1 LSRVNPLPLSDATDS
16 DDETLWGV
24 LLDYIDEGTVV
35 PVVGRDLLV
44 VEAAADNGQTV
55 RVPLYSLIAA
65 ELDRRLFNRPPG
77 RAPDPA
83 LVDGPN
89 PLGAVASEFI
99 VQGGN
104 PNRIYSALPQI
115 LATVQ
120 KRVQGMP
127 EALRKLAEIT
137 PFRVF
142 VTTTFDPLLADCLE
156 RIRRVTPNVMA
167 YAPGAAGMLSE
178 FKIGTTRADTLELL
192 KGLPP
197 VVVHILGKLSST
209 PNYVVTEEDAFE
221 FVYLLHDT
229 RPEGLFDLLA
239 QMKMLIVGC
248 RFPSWLVR
256 FFLRAARRK
265 RLLQSSLDRT
275 DFVVDPAAAEDAA
288 LVQFLRNFKTQ
299 TEIFTRYQPT
309 EFVDQLHRR
318 WIERTGADVDPTA
331 DAITPLSIFISYAS
345 QDAAAAARIAGLIAD
360 AKLPVWLDRGRLGS
374 GDDWARKIARNI
386 DIASAF
392 VPIVSR
398 STLVDGQRE
407 FRREWRQAL
416 HVKSGLPQTE
426 EFIYPLV
433 IDDVP
438 RGSDAIDRELRA
450 LNWEPLGPDGSL
462 PQGFVDRIR
471 KAYRTAQLR
480 GIRG

>member
-1 LSRVNPLPLSDATDS
+1 VDAISVIDAP
-16 DDETLWGV
+16 DQDEETLWSV

-44 VEAAADNGQTV
+44 VESQDSAGSAAE
-55 RVPLYSLIAA
+55 VPLYSLIAE
-65 ELDRRLFNRPPG
+65 ELDRKLFNRPAARP
-77 RAPDPA
+77 PDA
-83 LVDGPN
+83 EMLSGPN
-89 PLGAVASEFI
+89 PLGAVASDFI

-104 PNRIYSALPQI
+104 PNRIYSVLPQI
-115 LATVQ
+115 LTSIQ
-120 KRVQGMP
+120 KQRVHGMP
-127 EALRKLAEIT
+127 DALRKLAEIT

-142 VTTTFDPLLADCLE
+142 VTTTFDPLLAECVE
-156 RIRRVTPNVMA
+156 KIRQVAPNVMA
-167 YAPGAAGMLSE
+167 YAPGAASTLAD
-178 FKIGTTRADTLELL
+178 FKIGTTRAATLELL

-197 VVVHILGKLSST
+197 VVVHILGKVSST

-256 FFLRAARRK
+256 FFLRTARRK

-309 EFVDQLHRR
+309 EFVDQLHKR
-318 WIERTGADVDPTA
+318 WIERTGDHADPAA
-331 DAITPLSIFISYAS
+331 DFTTPMSIFVSYAS
-345 QDAAAAARIAGLIAD
+345 QDAAAAARIAGLIGD
-360 AKLPVWLDRGRLGS
+360 ARLPVWRDRSRLGS

-386 DIASAF
+386 DVAAAF
-392 VPIVSR
+392 VPILSR

-416 HVKSGLPQTE
+416 HVKEGLPQAE
-426 EFIYPLV
+426 QFIYPLV

-438 RGSDAIDRELRA
+438 RGSEQIDRELRA
-450 LNWEPLGPDGSL
+450 LDWDELAPDSPLPLS
-462 PQGFVDRIR
+462 FVDRIR
-471 KAYRTAQLR
+471 KAYRAAQMR
-480 GIRG
+480 GIRR

>member
-1 LSRVNPLPLSDATDS
+1 VDDGSVIDAPDQ
-16 DDETLWGV
+16 DDETLWSV
-24 LLDYIDEGTVV
+24 LLDYIAEGTVV

-44 VEAAADNGQTV
+44 VETIGENGQSV
-55 RVPLYSLIAA
+55 EVPIYSLIAA
-65 ELDRRLFNRPPG
+65 ELDRKLFNRAAG
-77 RAPDPA
+77 RPA
-83 LVDGPN
+83 DSAVLTGPN

-115 LATVQ
+115 LANVQ
-120 KRVQGMP
+120 KQCVPAMP
-127 EALRKLAEIT
+127 DALRKLAEIT

-142 VTTTFDPLLADCLE
+142 VTTTFDPLLAGCVE
-156 RIRRVTPNVMA
+156 KIRNVAPNVMA
-167 YAPGAAGMLSE
+167 YAPGAASALAE
-178 FKIGTTRADTLELL
+178 FKIGTTRVATLDLL

-197 VVVHILGKLSST
+197 VVVHILGKVSST

-256 FFLRAARRK
+256 FFLRTARRK

-309 EFVDQLHRR
+309 EFVDQLHQR
-318 WIERTGADVDPTA
+318 WIERTGDHLDSTA
-331 DAITPLSIFISYAS
+331 DFITPLSIFISYAS
-345 QDAAAAARIAGLIAD
+345 QDEPAAARIAALISE
-360 AKLPVWLDRGRLGS
+360 AKLPVWRDRSRLGS

-386 DIASAF
+386 DVASAF
-392 VPIVSR
+392 VPILSR
-398 STLVDGQRE
+398 STLADGLRE

-416 HVKSGLPQTE
+416 HVKEGLPQTE
-426 EFIYPLV
+426 PFIYPIV

-438 RGSDAIDRELRA
+438 RGSEQIDRELRA
-450 LNWEPLGPDGSL
+450 LDWDVVPPDGPL
-462 PQGFVDRIR
+462 PLGFVDRIR
-471 KAYRTAQLR
+471 KAYRASQMR